1 VEPQENAYFSDT
13 YLFETET
20 VVIAA
25 GHTDAGEAWIALG
38 PNIFHPRGGGQME
51 DAGTVDGHEVMVS
64 RHENGL
70 VVLSGEELPGLGT
83 TVHAAVDPGTRLL
96 HAALHTAG
104 HLVGFL
110 GEERGWRHSGHSHFP
125 GQARLD
131 FHPESVAE
139 DLGDPDTRAAVI
151 AQLQAR
157 MQELIDTRAP
167 VTSSID
173 AHGSRTVAIA
183 GVNAE
188 PCGGTHVSDLG
199 ALKGARI
206 LEAKIK
212 RGALKV
218 RYEATHA

>member
-1 VEPQENAYFSDT
+1 MEPQANAYFSDT
-13 YLFETET
+13 YLVDADA

-25 GHTDAGEAWIALG
+25 GHTEAGEPWIALN

-51 DAGTVDGHEVMVS
+51 DSGTVDGQQVAVA
-64 RHENGL
+64 RRENGL
-70 VVLSGEELPGLGT
+70 VVLTGAGLPEIGA
-83 TVHAAVDPGTRLL
+83 TVHAAVDRQTRLL

-139 DLGDPDTRAAVI
+139 DLGDPDTRGAVI
-151 AQLQAR
+151 EEIQAR
-157 MQELIDTRAP
+157 MQELVDTKAP

-173 AHGSRTVAIA
+173 AHGIRTVAIA

-199 ALKGARI
+199 ALKDARI

>member
-1 VEPQENAYFSDT
+1 MNAYFSDT
-13 YLFETET
+13 YLFEASSA
-20 VVIAA
+20 VIAT
-25 GHTDAGEAWIALG
+25 GHGEEGEPWIAVS

-51 DAGTVDGHEVMVS
+51 DSGTVDGREVAVTRS
-64 RHENGL
+64 ADGL
-70 VVLSGEELPGLGT
+70 VLLTGAGQREVGVVVRT
-83 TVHAAVDPGTRLL
+83 AVDPETRLL

-104 HLVGFL
+104 HLVGFQ

-131 FHPESVAE
+131 FHPDSVPE
-139 DLGDPDTRAAVI
+139 DLSTASSREPVI
-151 AQLQAR
+151 AEI
-157 MQELIDTRAP
+157 QELLEALVATGAP

-173 AHGSRTVAIA
+173 ETGRRSVVIS

-188 PCGGTHVSDLG
+188 PCGGTHVRDLA
-199 ALKGARI
+199 ALRGARV

-218 RYEATHA
+218 RYEAAHG

>member
-1 VEPQENAYFSDT
+1 MNAYFSDT
-13 YLFETET
+13 YLFEASAD
-20 VVIAA
+20 VIAT
-25 GHTDAGEAWIALG
+25 GHDDEGVPWIAVS

-51 DAGTVDGHEVMVS
+51 DSGTVDGREVAVTRGADGM
-64 RHENGL
+64 
-70 VVLSGEELPGLGT
+70 VVLTGAGQHNVGAVVRT
-83 TVHAAVDPGTRLL
+83 AVDPKTRLL

-131 FHPESVAE
+131 FHPDSVPE
-139 DLGDPDTRAAVI
+139 DLSTASSREPVI
-151 AQLQAR
+151 AEI
-157 MQELIDTRAP
+157 QERLEALVATKAP

-173 AHGSRTVAIA
+173 ETGIRTVVIS

-188 PCGGTHVSDLG
+188 PCGGTHVRDLA
-199 ALKGARI
+199 ALRGVRI

-212 RGALKV
+212 RGTLKV
-218 RYEATHA
+218 RYEASHG

>member
-1 VEPQENAYFSDT
+1 MEPQENAYFSNT
-13 YLFETET
+13 HLFETDAT
-20 VVIAA
+20 VIATGQTEA
-25 GHTDAGEAWIALG
+25 GDPWIALS

-51 DAGTVDGHEVMVS
+51 DSGTVDGREVTVA
-64 RHENGL
+64 RHDNGL
-70 VVLSGEELPGLGT
+70 VVLTGEGLPGMGT
-83 TVHAAVDPGTRLL
+83 TVHAAVDPDTRLL

-131 FHPESVAE
+131 FHPESVTE
-139 DLGDPDTRAAVI
+139 DIGDPDTRATVVSQI
-151 AQLQAR
+151 QAR
-157 MQELIDTRAP
+157 MQDLIDTKAP

-173 AHGSRTVAIA
+173 AHGIRTVAIA

-199 ALKGARI
+199 ALKDARI
-206 LEAKIK
+206 LDARIK